1 VSDPLLMLVDDD
13 DDLREAMSLIFE
25 AHGFRTIG
33 ASDGLDALAK
43 LEDDGRPALILL
55 DLRMPRMNG
64 VEFLRLISGTPRATI
79 PVLALTGD
87 SGACREAINAGAVG
101 CLQKPIEPGRLL
113 DAIRAQI
120 GASEEARA

>member
-1 VSDPLLMLVDDD
+1 MSDPPLMLVDDD
-13 DDLREAMSLIFE
+13 EDLREAMALIFE

-43 LEDDGRPALILL
+43 LDDGRPALIPL

-64 VEFLRLISGTPRATI
+64 VEFLRLISGTPRAKI

-87 SGACREAINAGAVG
+87 AGACRDAINAGAVG
-101 CLQKPIEPGRLL
+101 RLQKPIEPNRLI

-120 GASEEARA
+120 VASEEARA